1 MQFLIGVIF
10 GIIIATVG
18 FTGVAH
24 LLDRAVDV
32 TKQETTRIVNE
43 SGK

>member
-1 MQFLIGVIF
+1 MQFLIGIIF
-10 GIIIATVG
+10 GIVIATVG

-32 TKQETTRIVNE
+32 TKQETVRIVNE